1 MLDFIK
7 IKEKSTKIGLEIY
20 PAFII
25 KSSFDDLM
33 IRGGDFYAVW
43 NDYTQLWS
51 TDEGVLINLI
61 DSELEQYAKN
71 YETRTGTKPARV
83 CYLWDSDSGSI
94 DRWHKYCQQQ
104 LRDYYHPLDET
115 ITFANTE
122 TTKKNYISKRL
133 KYPLKKGPTDAYD
146 EIIGTLYSDEER
158 HKLEWAIGAI
168 VTGNSKNI
176 QKFIVMYGAP
186 GTGKS
191 TILNIVQDMFDGYY
205 AVFDAKVLGSSSNAF
220 ALEAFKA
227 NPLIAIQHDGD
238 LSRIEDNTRLNSVVS
253 HEEMTVNEKFKST
266 YVNRFNSFLFMG
278 TNKPVK
284 ITDAKSGLLRR
295 LIDVSPTGNKIPTKR
310 YDILMNQVKFELG
323 AIAYH
328 CKYVYLENPD
338 AYNNYVPTSMMG
350 ASNDFYNY
358 VLDSYDI
365 FKRQNSTTLKA
376 AYEMYKAYCDDS
388 NVKYPLSKLLFK
400 EELKNYFAT
409 FNERALLD
417 QGERVRNYYEGFK
430 LDKFIY
436 SGDKLEK
443 IPEPIL
449 ELNCTESLLDE
460 YCADCQAQYGNEDE
474 KPTFKWDNV
483 KTKLRDL
490 DTHKL
495 HYVNL
500 PENHIVIDFDL
511 KDEKGEK
518 SYDRN
523 IKAASKWPR
532 TYAEVSKGGAGIHL
546 HYIYDGDTSALS
558 RIYSDDIEIK
568 VFTANASLRRKLTKC
583 NDIPIATLNSN
594 LPLKEKGDKVIN
606 FEGIKSEK
614 GLRKFIIRNL
624 NKEIHNATKPSIDF
638 IYSKLEECYNSG
650 MKYDVTDMRPAIM
663 AFAVNS
669 SHQSDYCLKLVA
681 KMKFKSDEVSIDNQ
695 GYSDDEL
702 VFYDVEVFPNLFI
715 VNYKRRNT
723 DVVVRLI
730 NPTPQDIEQVL
741 KFKLVGFNC
750 RRYDNHIMY
759 ARLMGYDNEQLFNLS
774 QRIIGKSAN
783 CMFGEA
789 YNLSYT
795 DVYDFCA
802 KKQSLKKWEIELNKK
817 AEDPNSK
824 MDDHVRALCK
834 KIKHHELGLPWDQ
847 PVPEELWTKV
857 AEYCDD
863 DVIATQAVFEANQG
877 DFTAREIL
885 AELAGGTVND
895 TTNSLTTKFIF
906 GRNRHPQDQ
915 FMYRDLSQP
924 VTELPDDVLAF
935 LKEAKPEMMAEPFDG
950 PLGKSLLPYF
960 PGYKFEFGKSTYRG
974 EEVGEG
980 GEVWASPGMY
990 GRSQTE
996 DIGSQ
1001 HPNSAIDECIFGPEY
1016 TRKFKEILDI
1026 RIHIK
1031 HGEYDAVRDAFGGK
1045 LAKYLND
1052 KSTAKALAQALK
1064 IAINSVYGLT
1074 AAKFENPF
1082 RDPRN
1087 KDNIVAKRGALFMI
1101 DLRHAVEEQG
1111 YKVIHVKTDSIKIAN
1126 PDDYILNFIV
1136 ERGKRYGYNFEVEHI
1151 FDRICLVNN
1160 AVYIA
1165 KLADDD
1171 PEDPGKWTATG
1182 TQFAVPYVFK
1192 TLFSKEPIQFNDM
1205 CETKNSAVGP
1215 IYLDM
1220 NESYPD
1226 VTAEEKQFKNLES
1239 KYKKGELSDTLFENE
1254 CASLRERIEAGH
1266 NYIFVG
1272 KVGLFCPIKPGCGGG
1287 TLVCKRDD
1295 KCSAVTGTKGYRWL
1309 ESEIV
1314 KQNGKEDDIDK
1325 SYYNKLVDDAVST
1338 ISEFGDIEWFING

>member
-94 DRWHKYCQQQ
+94 DRWHKYCQKQ
-104 LRDYYHPLDET
+104 LRDNYHPLDET

-474 KPTFKWDNV
+474 KPTFKWNNV

-638 IYSKLEECYNSG
+638 IYSKLEECYSSG

-802 KKQSLKKWEIELNKK
+802 KKQSLKKWEIELGI
-817 AEDPNSK
+817 
-824 MDDHVRALCK
+824 H
-834 KIKHHELGLPWDQ
+834 HHELGLPWDQ

-863 DVIATQAVFEANQG
+863 DVLATQAVFEANQG

-996 DIGSQ
+996 DVGSM
-1001 HPNSAIDECIFGPEY
+1001 HPNSAIDECTFGPEY

-1031 HGEYDAVRDAFGGK
+1031 HGEYDAVRNAFGGK

-1287 TLVCKRDD
+1287 TLVCKRDE
-1295 KCSAVTGTKGYRWL
+1295 KYSAITGTKGYRWL

-1325 SYYNKLVDDAVST
+1325 SYYSKLVDDAVST
-1338 ISEFGDIEWFING
+1338 ISEFGDIEWFINGNG